1 MSEDGIGSA
10 VALLR
15 TTFSLAASPVTLSS
29 PSTSELAPDFA
40 DQSSFK
46 EEKPSCSLQSPV
58 SWKPSPEE
66 VILQDQWPLFIW
78 IHFFFFASSMH
89 HCATAERP
97 ETQLCC
103 CSFSYLLQVLHL
115 VTMSKTSHRIKTRKS
130 KISGSRPLL
139 VHNSSC

>member
-29 PSTSELAPDFA
+29 PRTSELAPDFA

-66 VILQDQWPLFIW
+66 VIMQDQWPLCIW
-78 IHFFFFASSMH
+78 IPFFFFFLLAACIVVQQLSSLRLSS
-89 HCATAERP
+89 AVAP
-97 ETQLCC
+97 FL
-103 CSFSYLLQVLHL
+103 SL
-115 VTMSKTSHRIKTRKS
+115 TSLTPCNHAQDK
-130 KISGSRPLL
+130 
-139 VHNSSC
+139 

>member
-40 DQSSFK
+40 DRSSFK

-58 SWKPSPEE
+58 SWKPSPDE

-78 IHFFFFASSMH
+78 IHFFFLLAACIVVQQLRGLRLSS
-89 HCATAERP
+89 AVAP
-97 ETQLCC
+97 FLI
-103 CSFSYLLQVLHL
+103 SY
-115 VTMSKTSHRIKTRKS
+115 KS
-130 KISGSRPLL
+130 YTL
-139 VHNSSC
+139 